1 MKMGVYAATSFD
13 EGVIGRKIDQ
23 SVGATECPFQTDA
36 IEGIAIVAETA
47 NVGSGLQVAAH
58 GEWREPLTMH
68 TKTSGK
74 GREGLLLN
82 KVVEGEI
89 AHIDFGI
96 VAFSVG
102 VDGSTRGDLSL
113 RMLEGGIGAIVGT
126 VELQMSEGRKS
137 IGKMESLCQ
146 IGGKQRTNTLRGL

>member
-1 MKMGVYAATSFD
+1 
-13 EGVIGRKIDQ
+13 
-23 SVGATECPFQTDA
+23 
-36 IEGIAIVAETA
+36 
-47 NVGSGLQVAAH
+47 
-58 GEWREPLTMH
+58 MH
-68 TKTSGK
+68 TKTSRE